1 MAVSKADILAALGQL
16 VSALPEG
23 EAIKK
28 PSVKDVEAI
37 VEGDVSAA
45 ERDEAWAEFQALDNT
60 PEDNEIPIVTN
71 NYKSAIAI
79 AGVVIAPNESKAV
92 PKFNADN
99 SVMKRWI
106 KEDVIRV
113 N

>member
-1 MAVSKADILAALGQL
+1 MTVSKADILVALGQL

-45 ERDEAWAEFQALDNT
+45 ERDEAWADFQALDNAS
-60 PEDNEIPIVTN
+60 DGNGVPIVTN
-71 NYKSAIAI
+71 NYKSDLAI

-106 KEDVIRV
+106 KQDVIRV